1 MLFQKRK
8 YYGLI
13 LIFVVL
19 ISGLLLMTGSSNKSS
34 DFNDSIFSFRR
45 ITLAPLVILASYIAF
60 IYLILKKP
68 SSKNG

>member
-19 ISGLLLMTGSSNKSS
+19 ISGFLLMTGSSNKST

-45 ITLAPLVILASYIAF
+45 ITLAPLVIIASYIAF